1 MNWEMDSF
9 VARQAIFD
17 RELNV
22 WGYELLFR
30 SGLSDHCDEVDGEA
44 ATVRV
49 IANGLFEPGFEK
61 LLHGRRATV
70 NFDRSLLVSE
80 MGRQLPMPPGTV
92 IEVLETV
99 EPDAEVLAACSAL
112 RAQGFSIALDD
123 YTGDAMLDPLLEVA
137 DLLKIDV
144 LVIPPATQEKILE
157 RARARGIR
165 TVAEK
170 VETREE
176 WERARS
182 AGYDYFQGFF
192 FAQPVLVATQQIPAA
207 AHNALGLMRE
217 VQGPELDFVRLE
229 QLIKREVG
237 FSHRL
242 LRYLNSAMFT
252 FQGPVSSIRQ
262 ALVLL
267 GEREIRRWVTLAT
280 FSRLGSGKPMELVTQ
295 SMIRGRFCEM
305 LGRESGFAADVD
317 VFLLGV
323 FSLLPAL
330 LDRPMAQLLE
340 ELALAPE
347 LAAPLLGQANPGDR
361 LAGLLSLVRAWEAG
375 DWETVRL
382 TASALDISA
391 HTIGK
396 IYVEAVCWA
405 DAIAAESANVSTPKP
420 AATPATATPGAKAV
434 PTAAGRSEPV
444 TPRRSRPA
452 RRLPN

>member
-1 MNWEMDSF
+1 MDYF

-30 SGLSDHCDEVDGEA
+30 PGLSDRCDALDGEA

-49 IANGLFEPGFEK
+49 IASGLFEPGFEN

-70 NFDRSLLVSE
+70 NFDRALLVSE
-80 MGRQLPMPPGTV
+80 MGRELPLPPGTV

-99 EPDAEVLAACSAL
+99 EPDEAVLAACAAL
-112 RAQGFSIALDD
+112 RVQGFWIALDD
-123 YTGDAMLDPLLEVA
+123 YTGDPKLDPLLDVA

-144 LVIPPATQEKILE
+144 LAIPVAMQETIL
-157 RARARGIR
+157 ARARELGIS
-165 TVAEK
+165 TLAEK

-176 WERARS
+176 WERART

-192 FAQPVLVATQQIPAA
+192 FAQPVPVATQQIPAT

-217 VQGPELDFVRLE
+217 VQSRDLDFVRLE

-242 LRYLNSAMFT
+242 LRYLNSAMFA

-262 ALVLL
+262 ALLLL

-280 FSRLGSGKPMELVTQ
+280 FSLLGSEKPAELVTQ

-305 LGRESGFAADVD
+305 LGRESGLASDGD
-317 VFLLGV
+317 LFLLGV

-330 LDRPMAQLLE
+330 LDRPMPQLLE

-347 LAAPLLGQANPGDR
+347 FAAALLGQAPPNDR
-361 LAGLLSLVRAWEAG
+361 FTGLLGLVRAWEAG
-375 DWETVRL
+375 DWETVGFIASRL
-382 TASALDISA
+382 EISRQ
-391 HTIGK
+391 TIGK
-396 IYVEAVCWA
+396 SYIEAVCWA
-405 DAIAAESANVSTPKP
+405 DAIAGES
-420 AATPATATPGAKAV
+420 
-434 PTAAGRSEPV
+434 GRE
-444 TPRRSRPA
+444 TIPRS
-452 RRLPN
+452 